1 MSFPAILALAVG
13 LAMDAMAAAAAR
25 GVAAPRVRA
34 QDVVAV
40 AALFGGMG
48 GLMPLL
54 GGLLGAAVG
63 PWLEAFDH
71 WIAFVLLGGIGLKML
86 KESREL
92 REESASDSAAFRLRL
107 LAGLAVATSI
117 DTFAAGITLPVLGA
131 PLGTACLTIGL
142 TTAFFSALGVSAG
155 HRMGLAVGRGTDA
168 FGGLVLIGIGTKI
181 LIEHLF
187 FH

>member
-1 MSFPAILALAVG
+1 MSLPAIFALSVG
-13 LAMDAMAAAAAR
+13 LAMDAMAVAAAR
-25 GVAAPRVRA
+25 GVASPRVRA
-34 QDVVAV
+34 ADVALL

-54 GGLLGAAVG
+54 GGLLGGAMG
-63 PWLEAFDH
+63 PRLQAWDH

-92 REESASDSAAFRLRL
+92 ADDVAPDRAAFRLRL

-131 PLGTACLTIGL
+131 PLLASAATIGL
-142 TTAFFSALGVSAG
+142 TTAFFSAVGVSAG
-155 HRMGLAVGRGTDA
+155 HRLGLAVGQGTEA
-168 FGGLVLIGIGTKI
+168 FGGVVLIAIGAKI
-181 LIEHLF
+181 LIEHTF
-187 FH
+187 FA